1 MGRGADAILTNLFN
15 PTMGRDASH
24 PCLISTWPKEGYIIV
39 CVITEQVSKTTA
51 HRMHYALLSKFT
63 KVVEGKV
70 GFPLKPQNVPFCG
83 RNKSFSNQVLF
94 TLGWVGL
101 TFALTRTNL
110 LNLTS
115 GRDNKGR
122 RRLEWHRLLGPFPKQ
137 TIPDWG
143 NNCSSHITHTMVH
156 SSLGQVLIRQG
167 WKASLPDVGLSK
179 TLRIRPTPC
188 ATNSKEN
195 NTWLG
200 FETKFPPTVTI
211 FNDK

>member
-39 CVITEQVSKTTA
+39 CVITEQGSKTTA

-70 GFPLKPQNVPFCG
+70 GFPLKPQNAPFCG

-94 TLGWVGL
+94 TLGWAGL

-137 TIPDWG
+137 TIPD
-143 NNCSSHITHTMVH
+143 
-156 SSLGQVLIRQG
+156 
-167 WKASLPDVGLSK
+167 
-179 TLRIRPTPC
+179 
-188 ATNSKEN
+188 
-195 NTWLG
+195 
-200 FETKFPPTVTI
+200 
-211 FNDK
+211 